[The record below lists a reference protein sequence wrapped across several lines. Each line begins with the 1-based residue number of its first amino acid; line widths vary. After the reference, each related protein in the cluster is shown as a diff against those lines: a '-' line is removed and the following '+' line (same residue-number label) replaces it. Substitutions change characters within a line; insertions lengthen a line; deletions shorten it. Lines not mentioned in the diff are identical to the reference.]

1 LSVYYLSVCLIVYLF
16 VYHNMVNKDEYKY
29 NWAVNHDCTM
39 YLGVVQRLRNK
50 KGRNVHHTAAIS
62 CQCVSRIS
70 FMHAR
75 WLVECITF
83 RLNTPPHTDG
93 GHFPPDMPFS
103 NVYASQQNKIS
114 VKFWPRRNGE
124 WPQYFGQNFTDIL
137 FSWLAHTFKKGMSGW
152 NGLYL
157 PKGECPGGNVLCST
171 NQPASINDIRLYN

>member
-1 LSVYYLSVCLIVYLF
+1 
-16 VYHNMVNKDEYKY
+16 MVNKDEYKY

-124 WPQYFGQNFTDIL
+124 WPQYSVRISPIFCLVD
-137 FSWLAHTFKKGMSGW
+137 SHTRLRRG
-152 NGLYL
+152 
-157 PKGECPGGNVLCST
+157 CPGGMASTFPRGNV
-171 NQPASINDIRLYN
+171 QGEMFYARLISRRP